1 MATKERMKFYAT
13 GRRKTAIARVW
24 MFPGSG
30 SISINRRDAEEYLT
44 RSTNMKVVEQPL
56 NIIGVRENY
65 DIWSTAKGG
74 GLSAQAGAV
83 RLGIARCLTRI
94 DAEYRPP
101 LKGAGMLMR
110 DPRQK
115 ERKKYGRRGARARFQ
130 FSKR

>member
-1 MATKERMKFYAT
+1 MATKDRMKFYAT

-24 MFPGSG
+24 MIPGSG
-30 SISINRRDAEEYLT
+30 TIRINKRDAEEYLT
-44 RSTNMKVVEQPL
+44 RATNFKIVEQPL
-56 NIIGVRENY
+56 SIVGVRESY

-94 DAEYRPP
+94 DAEYRSS
-101 LKGAGMLMR
+101 LKGAGMLTR

-115 ERKKYGRRGARARFQ
+115 ERKKYGRLGARARFQ